1 MALVKLQKLL
11 LAGLISVTSSGSFAD
26 SEQITLNSQHLQT
39 LTVELA
45 SSDNDLSMINT
56 ILKTTTWKIRSNNAI
71 TIDFSGVSP
80 EESEREIS
88 EIPRFYKQDVDAK
101 DNYIVGQYDYLDTK
115 FGIKIAN
122 FDSTATMR
130 GDIWGGGSLPSGSP
144 ELLTEQSNNLSPN
157 GYWGPIMPSDTG
169 DFNLTLYSKGSVVDS
184 AQSGRYTMNVTLHVA
199 ANEQLNQ

>member
-115 FGIKIAN
+115 FGITIDN

-130 GDIWGGGSLPSGSP
+130 GDIWEGGSLTSGSP
-144 ELLTEQSNNLSPN
+144 ELLTEKSNNLSPN
-157 GYWGPIMPSDTG
+157 GYWGSIMPNDTG
-169 DFNLTLYSKGSVVDS
+169 DFNLTLYSKGSVIDS
-184 AQSGRYTMNVTLHVA
+184 AQSGRYTMNVTLHIA